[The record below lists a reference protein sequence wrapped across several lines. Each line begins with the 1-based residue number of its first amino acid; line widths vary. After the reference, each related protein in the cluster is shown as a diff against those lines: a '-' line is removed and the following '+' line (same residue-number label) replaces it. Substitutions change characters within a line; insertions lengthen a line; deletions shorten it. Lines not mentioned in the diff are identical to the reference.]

1 MTLRCDFDDSRGSR
15 IGLGID
21 VQNSQEFIRRATAR
35 DSQSLAASV
44 TLRRPL
50 RCRGMQLGSIR
61 REGMLCVSGG
71 ID

>member
-1 MTLRCDFDDSRGSR
+1 MTLRCDSDDSRGSR
-15 IGLGID
+15 IGPGID

-50 RCRGMQLGSIR
+50 RCRGTQLGSIR
-61 REGMLCVSGG
+61 RKGMLYVLGG
-71 ID
+71 FE

>member
-15 IGLGID
+15 IGPGID

-35 DSQSLAASV
+35 HSQSLVASV
-44 TLRRPL
+44 TLRKPL
-50 RCRGMQLGSIR
+50 RCRGTQLGSIM